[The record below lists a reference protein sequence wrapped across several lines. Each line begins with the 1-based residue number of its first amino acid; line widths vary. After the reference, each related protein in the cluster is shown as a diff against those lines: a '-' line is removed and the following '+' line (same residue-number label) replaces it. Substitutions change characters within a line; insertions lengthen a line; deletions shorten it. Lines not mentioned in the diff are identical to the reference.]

1 MFVDFVGITDRS
13 VVFSELLM
21 VAGVFF
27 FAAAR
32 SKDKSEDSGSTK
44 VVWTSFWS
52 TIIP

>member
-27 FAAAR
+27 LQLHVPR
-32 SKDKSEDSGSTK
+32 INLRTVGVLKWSGQ
-44 VVWTSFWS
+44 VFG
-52 TIIP
+52 PL